1 MPDTRVS
8 VDHRKVAYLGVRGDD
23 RTGTY
28 VDPVPENHLDGHAR
42 PRVDGIVVVLRL
54 DPGLLSK
61 KPVNELPGAADRS
74 DEEPGPGILLP
85 IFMPNLT
92 GLDAIRLVLIDQ
104 RVVLFWPNVTDDVHV
119 NWAAVYLLEE
129 IEQDRDG
136 VVALPQNLVPH
147 DARVE
152 AVVFDFQRLPPP
164 WGREYTVRRDKAER
178 MNMDLIVNFTPT
190 GMIPTKEMTPHAPVS
205 ASEIVEEVHRAFE
218 IGITMVHLHARD
230 EESGAPTYRAEV
242 YASIIEGI
250 RSFSTDL
257 VLCVSLSGR
266 NFKEFEKRAEPLQLT
281 GDLKPDMGSL
291 TLSSLNFVQHAS
303 LNDPEM
309 VVALA
314 REMTRRGIVAELEA
328 FDLGMVNYAKYL
340 ERKGLIEAPHYCNLL
355 LGNIASAQ
363 PDPLHLGTMI
373 RDLPA
378 NTLWS
383 VAGLSAAQLPMNAI
397 AIALGGGVRIGL
409 EDNIWF
415 DSGRSRLAAN
425 ADLLRRVHSLAQI
438 HERSIMK
445 AAKLRECLKL
455 EPGNGRYGRTFSEP
469 AVDC

>member
-1 MPDTRVS
+1 
-8 VDHRKVAYLGVRGDD
+8 
-23 RTGTY
+23 
-28 VDPVPENHLDGHAR
+28 
-42 PRVDGIVVVLRL
+42 
-54 DPGLLSK
+54 
-61 KPVNELPGAADRS
+61 
-74 DEEPGPGILLP
+74 
-85 IFMPNLT
+85 
-92 GLDAIRLVLIDQ
+92 
-104 RVVLFWPNVTDDVHV
+104 
-119 NWAAVYLLEE
+119 
-129 IEQDRDG
+129 
-136 VVALPQNLVPH
+136 
-147 DARVE
+147 
-152 AVVFDFQRLPPP
+152 
-164 WGREYTVRRDKAER
+164 
-178 MNMDLIVNFTPT
+178 MDLIVNFTPT
-190 GMIPTKEMTPHAPVS
+190 GMIPTKQMTPHAPVS
-205 ASEIVEEVHRAFE
+205 VSEIVEDVHRASE

-230 EESGAPTYRAEV
+230 EETGIPTYRAEV

-303 LNDPEM
+303 LNDPDM

-314 REMTRRGIVAELEA
+314 REMRRRGIVAELEA
-328 FDLGMVNYAKYL
+328 FDLGMVNYARYL

-363 PDPLHLGTMI
+363 PDPLHLGAMI

-383 VAGLSAAQLPMNAI
+383 VAGLSVAQLPMNAI

-445 AAKLRECLKL
+445 PTKLREILNL
-455 EPGNGRYGRTFSEP
+455 EPGGGHYGRTFPEP
-469 AVDC
+469 AADS